1 MTGTRIDA
9 VLFDLHNTTMD
20 GNYVAVGT
28 NRVAPVVAARWDMD
42 AGDVDVMQG
51 VRAAMRHYHSQD
63 FYLMRD
69 VFADA
74 FRHVAVTA
82 GAEPTDAELTELN
95 DMFWEANIAA
105 VRPTEGAIVTMDA
118 LRSAGCGVGVVSWA
132 DEEVFDRMIEQLGF
146 RDHADVVVCSETAR
160 SCKPHPGIFQH
171 ALDALGV
178 QADRAMFVGD
188 SVDQDVVGG
197 NRLGMTTVLVD
208 GSKYSSDIG
217 ALGGDALTVPDHRI
231 GALIEVLDLVPRTA
245 GTGPRS
251 A

>member
-1 MTGTRIDA
+1 MGRRIDA

-28 NRVAPVVAARWDMD
+28 ARVAPVIAARWGVD
-42 AGDVDVMQG
+42 AGDVDVMHG
-51 VRAAMRHYHSQD
+51 VRAAMRHYHSRD

-69 VFADA
+69 VFMDA
-74 FRHVAVTA
+74 FRHVAVNV
-82 GAEPTDAELTELN
+82 GAEPTDVELAELN
-95 DMFWEANIAA
+95 DMFWEANVPA
-105 VRPTEGAIVTMDA
+105 VRPTEGAIATMDA

-132 DEEVFDRMIEQLGF
+132 DEEVFDAMIEQLGF
-146 RDHADVVVCSETAR
+146 RDHADVLICSETAR

-178 QADRAMFVGD
+178 QAERAMFVGD

-197 NRLGMTTVLVD
+197 NRLGMMTVLVD
-208 GSKYSSDIG
+208 GTRYSSDIG
-217 ALGGDALTVPDHRI
+217 ALDGDPLTVPDHRVA
-231 GALIEVLDLVPRTA
+231 ALIGVLDLVPRTA

-251 A
+251 V